1 MNLNVGYWEHS
12 QQGVSVNLPKQT
24 NDSKH
29 NKKTKI
35 YFNIKERR
43 EQSEI
48 INKTSVSRDVI
59 SSLNISDS
67 KIKSETDHSRKS
79 HKSFRG

>member
-29 NKKTKI
+29 NKKAKI

-67 KIKSETDHSRKS
+67 KIKNETDHSRKS